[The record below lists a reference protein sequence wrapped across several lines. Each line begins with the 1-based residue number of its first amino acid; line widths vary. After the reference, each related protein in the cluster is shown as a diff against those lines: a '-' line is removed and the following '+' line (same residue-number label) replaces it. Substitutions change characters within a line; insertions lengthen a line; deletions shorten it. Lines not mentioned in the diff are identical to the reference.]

1 MNSLLDYK
9 VDVRRKD
16 LRNWGGGGSSL
27 HVSSY
32 LIDNE
37 NNIYDMLNHNIR
49 GVLQNCVT
57 INIIQFIEDTYR

>member
-1 MNSLLDYK
+1 MS
-9 VDVRRKD
+9 VERIERTGE
-16 LRNWGGGGSSL
+16 GGGGSSL